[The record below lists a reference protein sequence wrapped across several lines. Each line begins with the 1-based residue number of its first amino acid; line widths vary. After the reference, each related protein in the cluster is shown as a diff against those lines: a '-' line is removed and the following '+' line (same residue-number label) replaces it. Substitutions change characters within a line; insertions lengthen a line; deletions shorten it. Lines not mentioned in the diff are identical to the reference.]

1 MKNNIFINLL
11 KKYTNI
17 DNDFIEIFFK
27 KFKIGFELDF
37 NIKDIGVSK
46 YLNIEL
52 NTIRRR
58 LNNTFSK
65 NINYIEKVDY
75 IKIKSGKTTGLQ
87 YMINYP
93 CFERLAMQG
102 DSKKSETVRM
112 YFIKLREFITNNQY
126 LIYQTM
132 EQKNNL
138 KKLSGYE
145 SIYFFAIDERND
157 NIFKVGRTT
166 DIIKRLNNYNIGRI
180 KEVDLKYFAVVKNAF
195 LIEKC
200 IKLLLSKNKVYEN
213 KEIFKIEP
221 LKLKKVIDKCYCKN
235 VTSKENDKLYEELSD
250 LLKLYSYTK
259 DKINIKPFIIIDK

>member
-1 MKNNIFINLL
+1 MFP
-11 KKYTNI
+11 
-17 DNDFIEIFFK
+17 
-27 KFKIGFELDF
+27 
-37 NIKDIGVSK
+37 
-46 YLNIEL
+46 
-52 NTIRRR
+52 IRRR

-93 CFERLAMQG
+93 CFERLPMQG

-145 SIYFFAIDERND
+145 SIYFFAIDEIND
-157 NIFKVGRTT
+157 NIFK
-166 DIIKRLNNYNIGRI
+166 IL
-180 KEVDLKYFAVVKNAF
+180 
-195 LIEKC
+195 
-200 IKLLLSKNKVYEN
+200 
-213 KEIFKIEP
+213 
-221 LKLKKVIDKCYCKN
+221 
-235 VTSKENDKLYEELSD
+235 
-250 LLKLYSYTK
+250 
-259 DKINIKPFIIIDK
+259 